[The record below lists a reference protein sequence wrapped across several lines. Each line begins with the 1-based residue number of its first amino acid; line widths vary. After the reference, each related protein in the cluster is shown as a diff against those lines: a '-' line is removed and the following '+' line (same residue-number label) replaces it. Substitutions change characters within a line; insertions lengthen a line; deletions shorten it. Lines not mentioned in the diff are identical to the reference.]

1 MIKNWEQF
9 NESKEHDIIITQ
21 YNKVRDVI
29 NSCETIEQTESARK
43 MLRNLANWWVSDRP
57 LVKPFEFNDNNE
69 PIDRIGELEDLLNNK
84 VIELSQ

>member
-43 MLRNLANWWVSDRP
+43 MLRNLANWWLSDRP

>member
-43 MLRNLANWWVSDRP
+43 MLRNLANWWLSDRP
-57 LVKPFEFNDNNE
+57 LVKPFKFNDNNE